1 MDASNHPDSK
11 LSRIHASIKAADRR
25 SKLTEILN
33 AVDSRRMVLS
43 WREEQ
48 VIIEAATGGERHPD
62 LYDCDLTVEAIYQ
75 NHIDQIL
82 CL

>member
-1 MDASNHPDSK
+1 MDASNHPNSK
-11 LSRIHASIKAADRR
+11 MSLTHAPIEAADRR

-33 AVDSRRMVLS
+33 AVDSRRIVLS
-43 WREEQ
+43 WREQ
-48 VIIEAATGGERHPD
+48 AVIEAATGGERHPD